1 MRSVVRDSN
10 LRDCYISPSK
20 PLSSRLL
27 CTPEVV
33 RTNSPFSLHLLPFSP
48 HSALSLS
55 SHCVLNTLSA
65 YSAPPASS
73 PYYQIFSLQRS
84 PGGSPVPLLY
94 ALKCKAPAEFVQI
107 GIGADNLF
115 WVLAGTVKLKC
126 NYKPNKNNSECPA
139 DCHTVRSHADI
150 QVLVL
155 CSNVLISSLFA
166 CVLLDLRAFRC
177 HLRRRMSRRVRHR
190 VVW

>member
-1 MRSVVRDSN
+1 MR
-10 LRDCYISPSK
+10 
-20 PLSSRLL
+20 
-27 CTPEVV
+27 EVV
-33 RTNSPFSLHLLPFSP
+33 RTNSLSPFTCFHFLLIPSYLFPRTVSW
-48 HSALSLS
+48 
-55 SHCVLNTLSA
+55 TLS
-65 YSAPPASS
+65 PPASS

-84 PGGSPVPLLY
+84 PGGSPEPLLY

-115 WVLAGTVKLKC
+115 WVLAGTVKLKR

-139 DCHTVRSHADI
+139 GCHSVRSHADI

-155 CSNVLISSLFA
+155 CSNALTSPLFA
-166 CVLLDLRAFRC
+166 RVLSDLRASRC
-177 HLRRRMSRRVRHR
+177 HLRRRMSRRVWCR